1 MVEASVS
8 AEHHETRGPSP
19 TLREL
24 GLRQLAAVAAVSDG
38 LAQSISAAGP
48 GIAEVFG
55 DLLGTS
61 AARRVHEA
69 PAYASDVVDDHT
81 PFELSLAIGGTAPE
95 LRVLVETVHGDS
107 SLAARWQAARALGE
121 RLRDRHGADLRRLDQ
136 IADLFE
142 PRHDHGLLAMWYAVG
157 FRPDRAPAWKAYVDL
172 RAQGS
177 ERARAVLE
185 EALDRLGLAAA
196 YPRLMREAGAR
207 DLLDELVYF
216 SIDLVDHDR
225 ADPEGARVKVYFR
238 HHHATIGDLERMIG
252 SAGGAEPGDI
262 SAFCTTVL
270 GHPGPYRARPLVSC
284 WAFTGGSE
292 PAGATLYA
300 PIAYHVRD
308 DAEARARIVRW
319 MDRVEIDPA
328 GYERALA
335 AFARRSLESGV
346 GMHSYV
352 SFKRVRGL
360 PRVTAYLAPEAYR
373 TFPPGS
379 LARRETPAP
388 CRPRSP
394 EPLIHRYET
403 VERLRDHPLF
413 QRLAREPAAIAPLW
427 AILVNNWVAVGD
439 QFPRWLAH
447 LVARVEHDGMR
458 SILAKQLNDE
468 LGDGDPARAH
478 RVLFQTML
486 ADLEPYAPPGDREAL
501 LAPGRRFAQGL
512 AHNYLERP
520 WLEAVGGSLV
530 AEVYGK
536 QVDQL
541 VGTLL
546 RRQRDLDPASLTW
559 LVLHE
564 TLEEDH
570 ASEAVDLARMT
581 PPTAEAHAEICR
593 GAEALAAL
601 GFRYFDDLYEVV
613 FR

>member
-8 AEHHETRGPSP
+8 AQPYETRGPSP

-24 GLRQLAAVAAVSDG
+24 GIRQLGALATVSDG
-38 LAQSISAAGP
+38 LAHDLPRIT
-48 GIAEVFG
+48 EVFN

-61 AARRVHEA
+61 AVRRAHEA
-69 PAYASDVVDDHT
+69 PAYPSDVVDDHT
-81 PFELSLAIGGTAPE
+81 PFEMSLAIGGTAPE
-95 LRVLVETVHGDS
+95 LRMLVETVCGDS
-107 SLAARWQAARALGE
+107 SLAARWQAARALGH

-142 PRHDHGLLAMWYAVG
+142 PRHDHGLLAMWYAAS
-157 FRPDRAPAWKAYVDL
+157 FRPDHGPEWKVYVDL

-185 EALDRLGLAAA
+185 QALDRLGMAAA
-196 YPRLMREAGAR
+196 YPRLMRAAGPR

-216 SIDLVDHDR
+216 SLDLADHER
-225 ADPEGARVKVYFR
+225 ARLKVYFR
-238 HHHATIGDLERMIG
+238 HHQAALGDLERVIE
-252 SAGGAEPGDI
+252 SAGGAEAGEVGE
-262 SAFCTTVL
+262 FCATVL
-270 GHPGPYRARPLVSC
+270 GHTGPYRARPVVSC
-284 WAFTGGSE
+284 WSFTGGSE
-292 PAGATLYA
+292 PSGATLYA
-300 PIAYHVRD
+300 PIAYYVRD
-308 DAEARARIVRW
+308 DAEARARILRW
-319 MDRVEIDPA
+319 MDRVEIESD

-335 AFARRSLESGV
+335 AFTRRPLESGV

-352 SFKRVRGL
+352 SFKRDHGL

-379 LARRETPAP
+379 LARREIPVP
-388 CRPRSP
+388 RRPHSP

-403 VERLRDHPLF
+403 VERLADHPLF
-413 QRLAREPAAIAPLW
+413 QRLAREPAAVGPLW
-427 AILVNNWVAVGD
+427 AILANNWVAVGD

-486 ADLEPYAPPGDREAL
+486 ADLEPYALPGDREAL

-541 VGTLL
+541 IGALL
-546 RRQRDLDPASLTW
+546 RRQRELDPASLTW

-570 ASEAVDLARMT
+570 ASESVDLARMT
-581 PPTAEAHAEICR
+581 PQTAEARAAVCR
-593 GAEALAAL
+593 GAEELAAL
-601 GFRYFDDLYEVV
+601 GMRYFDELYEVI

>member
-1 MVEASVS
+1 
-8 AEHHETRGPSP
+8 
-19 TLREL
+19 
-24 GLRQLAAVAAVSDG
+24 
-38 LAQSISAAGP
+38 
-48 GIAEVFG
+48 
-55 DLLGTS
+55 
-61 AARRVHEA
+61 
-69 PAYASDVVDDHT
+69 
-81 PFELSLAIGGTAPE
+81 
-95 LRVLVETVHGDS
+95 
-107 SLAARWQAARALGE
+107 
-121 RLRDRHGADLRRLDQ
+121 
-136 IADLFE
+136 
-142 PRHDHGLLAMWYAVG
+142 MWYAVV
-157 FRPDRAPAWKAYVDL
+157 FRPDHAPAWKAYLDL

-185 EALDRLGLAAA
+185 EALDRLGLGAA

-216 SIDLVDHDR
+216 SLDLAEDER
-225 ADPEGARVKVYFR
+225 ARVKVYFR
-238 HHHATIGDLERMIG
+238 HYQATIGDLERVIAG
-252 SAGGAEPGDI
+252 AGGAEPGDI
-262 SAFCTTVL
+262 GAFCTTVL
-270 GHPGPYRARPLVSC
+270 GHSGPYRARPLVSC
-284 WAFTGGSE
+284 WAFTGGE
-292 PAGATLYA
+292 PSGATLYA
-300 PIAYHVRD
+300 PIAYYVRD
-308 DAEARARIVRW
+308 DAEARARILRW
-319 MDRVEIDPA
+319 MDCVEIDPD

-352 SFKRVRGL
+352 SFKRDRGL

-373 TFPPGS
+373 TFPPAS

-388 CRPRSP
+388 RRPRSP

-403 VERLRDHPLF
+403 VERLTDHPLF

-427 AILVNNWVAVGD
+427 AILANNWVAVGD

-486 ADLEPYAPPGDREAL
+486 ADLEPYAMPGDRDAL

-541 VGTLL
+541 VGALL

-570 ASEAVDLARMT
+570 AGEAIDLARMT
-581 PPTAEAHAEICR
+581 PPTAEARAAICR
-593 GAEALAAL
+593 GAEELAAL
-601 GFRYFDDLYEVV
+601 GLRYFDDLHEVV

>member
-8 AEHHETRGPSP
+8 AEPHETRGPSP

-24 GLRQLAAVAAVSDG
+24 GLRQLGALAAVSEG
-38 LAQSISAAGP
+38 LGRDLQR
-48 GIAEVFG
+48 IAEVFG
-55 DLLGTS
+55 DLLGAS
-61 AARRVHEA
+61 ATRRTHEA
-69 PAYASDVVDDHT
+69 PAFASDVVDDHT

-95 LRVLVETVHGDS
+95 LRMLVETMSGDS
-107 SLAARWQAARALGE
+107 SLAARWHAARALGR
-121 RLRDRHGADLRRLDQ
+121 RLRDHHGADLRRLDQ

-142 PRHDHGLLAMWYAVG
+142 PRHDHGLLAMWYAAS
-157 FRPDRAPAWKAYVDL
+157 FRPDHAPEWKVYVDL

-177 ERARAVLE
+177 ERSRAVLE
-185 EALDRLGLAAA
+185 QALDRLGLAAA
-196 YPRLMREAGAR
+196 YPRLMRAAGAR
-207 DLLDELVYF
+207 DLLDELMYF
-216 SIDLVDHDR
+216 SLDLADHDH
-225 ADPEGARVKVYFR
+225 ARVKVYFR
-238 HHHATIGDLERMIG
+238 HHHAALGDLERVID
-252 SAGGAEPGDI
+252 SAGGAEAGEV
-262 SAFCTTVL
+262 SAFCATVL
-270 GHPGPYRARPLVSC
+270 GHTGPYRARPVVSC
-284 WAFTGGSE
+284 WAFTAGSE
-292 PAGATLYA
+292 PSGAALYA
-300 PIAYHVRD
+300 PIAYYVRD
-308 DAEARARIVRW
+308 DAEARARILRW
-319 MDRVEIDPA
+319 MDRVEVEPG

-335 AFARRSLESGV
+335 AFARRPLESGV

-352 SFKRVRGL
+352 SFKRDHGL

-379 LARRETPAP
+379 LARREIPVP
-388 CRPRSP
+388 RRPRSP
-394 EPLIHRYET
+394 EPLIQRYET
-403 VERLRDHPLF
+403 VERLADHPLF
-413 QRLAREPAAIAPLW
+413 QRLAREPAAVGPLW
-427 AILVNNWVAVGD
+427 AILANNWVAVGD

-478 RVLFQTML
+478 RGLFQTML
-486 ADLEPYAPPGDREAL
+486 ADLEPYALPGDRDAL

-541 VGTLL
+541 IGALL
-546 RRQRDLDPASLTW
+546 RRRREIDAASLTW

-570 ASEAVDLARMT
+570 ASESVDLARMT
-581 PPTAEAHAEICR
+581 PPTAEARAAICR
-593 GAEALAAL
+593 GAEELAAL
-601 GFRYFDDLYEVV
+601 GMRYFDELYEVV

>member
-8 AEHHETRGPSP
+8 AGSHETRGPSP

-24 GLRQLAAVAAVSDG
+24 GIRQLAALATVSEG
-38 LAQSISAAGP
+38 LTHDLP
-48 GIAEVFG
+48 RIAEVFG
-55 DLLGTS
+55 DLLGSS
-61 AARRVHEA
+61 ATRRVHEA

-95 LRVLVETVHGDS
+95 LRFLVEPVLGDG
-107 SLAARWQAARALGE
+107 SLAARWQAARAVGE
-121 RLRDRHGADLRRLDQ
+121 RLRDRHGADLRRLDR

-142 PRHDHGLLAMWYAVG
+142 PRGDQGLLALWYAAG
-157 FRPDRAPAWKAYVDL
+157 FRPDRAPEWKAYVDL

-185 EALDRLGLAAA
+185 QALDRLGLAAA
-196 YPRLMREAGAR
+196 YPRLMCAVGAR

-216 SIDLVDHDR
+216 SLDLADHAR
-225 ADPEGARVKVYFR
+225 ARVKVYLR
-238 HHHATIGDLERMIG
+238 HHHAAIGDLERVIE
-252 SAGGAEPGDI
+252 SAGGAEPGEVG
-262 SAFCTTVL
+262 AFCATVL
-270 GHPGPYRARPLVSC
+270 GHTGPYRSRPLVSC
-284 WAFTGGSE
+284 WAFTGGE
-292 PAGATLYA
+292 PSGATLYA
-300 PIAYHVRD
+300 PIAYYVRD
-308 DAEARARIVRW
+308 DAEARARILRW
-319 MDRVEIDPA
+319 MDRVEIEPG

-335 AFARRSLESGV
+335 AFARRPLESGV

-352 SFKRVRGL
+352 SFKRDGGL

-379 LARRETPAP
+379 LARREIPVP
-388 CRPRSP
+388 RRPRSP
-394 EPLIHRYET
+394 EPLIQRYET
-403 VERLRDHPLF
+403 VERLADHPLF
-413 QRLAREPAAIAPLW
+413 QRLAREPAAVGPLW
-427 AILVNNWVAVGD
+427 AILANNWVAVGD
-439 QFPRWLAH
+439 RFPRWLAH

-478 RVLFQTML
+478 RVLFRTML
-486 ADLEPYAPPGDREAL
+486 ADLEPYALPGDREAL
-501 LAPGRRFAQGL
+501 LAPGRRFAEGL
-512 AHNYLERP
+512 AQNYLERP

-541 VGTLL
+541 IGALL
-546 RRQRDLDPASLTW
+546 RRQRELDPASLTW

-570 ASEAVDLARMT
+570 ASESVDLARMT
-581 PPTAEAHAEICR
+581 PPTAEARAAICR
-593 GAEALAAL
+593 GAEELAAL
-601 GFRYFDDLYEVV
+601 GIRYFDELYEVV

>member
-8 AEHHETRGPSP
+8 AGHHETRGPSP

-24 GLRQLAAVAAVSDG
+24 GLRQLAALATVSDS
-38 LAQSISAAGP
+38 LARDLP
-48 GIAEVFG
+48 RIAEMFG
-55 DLLGTS
+55 DLLGSS

-81 PFELSLAIGGTAPE
+81 PFELSLATGGTAPE

-107 SLAARWQAARALGE
+107 SLAARWHAARALGE
-121 RLRDRHGADLRRLDQ
+121 RLRDRHGADLRRLDR

-142 PRHDHGLLAMWYAVG
+142 PRQDHGLLAIWYAVG
-157 FRPDRAPAWKAYVDL
+157 FRPDHAPAWKAYVDL

-177 ERARAVLE
+177 ERAPAVLE

-207 DLLDELVYF
+207 GLLDELIYF
-216 SIDLVDHDR
+216 SLDLADHER
-225 ADPEGARVKVYFR
+225 ARVKVYFR
-238 HHHATIGDLERMIG
+238 HHQATIGDLERVIAG
-252 SAGGAEPGDI
+252 AGGTEADDVE
-262 SAFCTTVL
+262 AFCTTVL
-270 GHPGPYRARPLVSC
+270 GHPGPYLARPLVSC
-284 WAFTGGSE
+284 WAFTSGSE
-292 PAGATLYA
+292 PSGATLYA

-308 DAEARARIVRW
+308 DAEARDRILRW
-319 MDRVEIDPA
+319 MDRIEIDPA

-352 SFKRVRGL
+352 SFKREDGL

-388 CRPRSP
+388 HRPRSP
-394 EPLIHRYET
+394 EPLVHRYET
-403 VERLRDHPLF
+403 VERLPDHPLF
-413 QRLAREPAAIAPLW
+413 QRLAREPAAIGPLW
-427 AILVNNWVAVGD
+427 TILANNWVAVGD

-468 LGDGDPARAH
+468 LGNGDPARAH

-486 ADLEPYAPPGDREAL
+486 SDLEPYALPGDRDAL

-541 VGTLL
+541 VGALL

-570 ASEAVDLARMT
+570 ASESIDLARMA
-581 PPTAEAHAEICR
+581 PPTAEASAAICR
-593 GAEALAAL
+593 GAEELAAL
-601 GFRYFDDLYEVV
+601 GVRYFDDLYEVV

>member
-8 AEHHETRGPSP
+8 TRPYETRGSSP

-24 GLRQLAAVAAVSDG
+24 GMAQLGALAMVSEP
-38 LAQSISAAGP
+38 LARTLDTAGP
-48 GIAEVFG
+48 RIAEVFG
-55 DLLGTS
+55 DLLGAS
-61 AARRVHEA
+61 AARRVHDA

-81 PFELSLAIGGTAPE
+81 PFELSLAVGGAAPE
-95 LRVLVETVHGDS
+95 LRVLVETVHDDS
-107 SLAARWQAARALGE
+107 SLVARWQAARALGA

-142 PRHDHGLLAMWYAVG
+142 PRREHGSLAMWYAVS
-157 FRPDRAPAWKAYVDL
+157 FRPEHAPEWKAYLDL

-216 SIDLVDHDR
+216 SLDLADHER
-225 ADPEGARVKVYFR
+225 ARIKVYFR
-238 HHHATIGDLERMIG
+238 HHDATIDDLERVV
-252 SAGGAEPGDI
+252 GGAGAEAGEVA
-262 SAFCTTVL
+262 AFCATVL
-270 GHPGPYRARPLVSC
+270 GHTGPYRPRPLVSC

-292 PAGATLYA
+292 PSGATLYA
-300 PIAYHVRD
+300 PIAYYVCD
-308 DAEARARIVRW
+308 DAEARARIRRW
-319 MDRVEIDPA
+319 MDRAAIEPD

-335 AFARRSLESGV
+335 AFARRPLESGV

-352 SFKRVRGL
+352 SFKRDRGR
-360 PRVTAYLAPEAYR
+360 PRLTVYLAPEAYR

-379 LARRETPAP
+379 LAGRDTPVPRRPH
-388 CRPRSP
+388 SP
-394 EPLIHRYET
+394 EQLVQRYET
-403 VERLRDHPLF
+403 VERLPDHPLF
-413 QRLAREPAAIAPLW
+413 QRLAREPAAVAPLW
-427 AILVNNWVAVGD
+427 AILANNWVAVGD

-447 LVARVEHDGMR
+447 LVARVEDDAMR
-458 SILAKQLNDE
+458 SVLAKQLNDE

-486 ADLEPYAPPGDREAL
+486 ADLEPYALAGDREAL
-501 LAPGRRFAQGL
+501 LVPGRRFAEGL
-512 AHNYLERP
+512 ARNYLERP

-536 QVDQL
+536 QVDQA
-541 VGTLL
+541 VGALL
-546 RRQRDLDPASLTW
+546 RRQRDVDPASLTW

-564 TLEEDH
+564 TLEQEH
-570 ASEAVDLARMT
+570 ASEAIDLARMT
-581 PPTAEAHAEICR
+581 PPTAEAHAAICR
-593 GAEALAAL
+593 GAEELAAL
-601 GFRYFDDLYEVV
+601 GTRYFDELYEVV
-613 FR
+613 FP